1 MHNIFVFIE
10 LVLYRI
16 RNKCIILFSQ
26 RPEVFFAITL
36 FGFAAVSITIF
47 VPSLLDYSL
56 EIKLDMFPELSHM
69 FLSAV
74 ILPFIVFI
82 LNRRKN
88 NNEELSIINYIF
100 RNYFRYFKALG
111 TYIISTVLSTI
122 LLYTVL
128 SIYDNISI
136 LSSLFLWHISGL
148 LLFLC
153 SYILALFVNNIM
165 IVRRISF
172 PEWFPSFNSMFILF
186 ILLLMSL
193 PIHRGLGVIWL
204 INTPNVY
211 VLFPILVLLIL
222 LYIYVV
228 SKEIKSIPMSIGN
241 GYDFQRLGRRGKNI
255 YLFLLSVSIGKNI
268 FFYLLSICFLT
279 VLGLLTKQH
288 FVMLDL
294 FMVLIM
300 IGNIGVMY
308 REVSRISM
316 PLKML
321 RASNFKYSFWLL
333 HTYFIIS
340 FSSIVLFHLVIS
352 VISNTNLL
360 TVIVSS
366 DLLKFGFC
374 LYIGLY
380 LSIIVAYLLG
390 EYLGPLSQSI
400 SSGIILVVGY
410 IITPELLSRLLSLGN
425 IILELLVII
434 TILVFLFYIKWVII
448 HEYKNSEVV

>member
-1 MHNIFVFIE
+1 
-10 LVLYRI
+10 
-16 RNKCIILFSQ
+16 
-26 RPEVFFAITL
+26 
-36 FGFAAVSITIF
+36 
-47 VPSLLDYSL
+47 
-56 EIKLDMFPELSHM
+56 
-69 FLSAV
+69 
-74 ILPFIVFI
+74 
-82 LNRRKN
+82 
-88 NNEELSIINYIF
+88 
-100 RNYFRYFKALG
+100 
-111 TYIISTVLSTI
+111 
-122 LLYTVL
+122 
-128 SIYDNISI
+128 
-136 LSSLFLWHISGL
+136 
-148 LLFLC
+148 
-153 SYILALFVNNIM
+153 
-165 IVRRISF
+165 
-172 PEWFPSFNSMFILF
+172 
-186 ILLLMSL
+186 
-193 PIHRGLGVIWL
+193 
-204 INTPNVY
+204 
-211 VLFPILVLLIL
+211 
-222 LYIYVV
+222 
-228 SKEIKSIPMSIGN
+228 MSIGN